1 MQSSVV
7 VQKNWALSVGRCW
20 LQVLQ
25 FLVYLMDLLSI
36 LLRCT
41 GFSGIQK
48 AVVDQTGSRPPNTF
62 FGASLTS
69 QSALERPVSLTTEL
83 VVTSCHIK
91 PTFLNTLNP
100 VEKWFVLLCRIREDN
115 TSKKIFFCQLMRH
128 PLLEL
133 FYLFNL
139 LQMSNDYK
147 MVNAEYFSNLSCS
160 CKRISFDLLCKTS

>member
-1 MQSSVV
+1 MQPGGV
-7 VQKNWALSVGRCW
+7 VQKNRALSVDPCW

-25 FLVYLMDLLSI
+25 SSVYLFDLLST

-62 FGASLTS
+62 FGASMTS

-91 PTFLNTLNP
+91 STFLYTLNP
-100 VEKWFVLLCRIREDN
+100 TEKWFVVI
-115 TSKKIFFCQLMRH
+115 
-128 PLLEL
+128 
-133 FYLFNL
+133 
-139 LQMSNDYK
+139 
-147 MVNAEYFSNLSCS
+147 V
-160 CKRISFDLLCKTS
+160 

>member
-1 MQSSVV
+1 MQSGVV

-83 VVTSCHIK
+83 VIADCLIKSIFITCHNLI
-91 PTFLNTLNP
+91 
-100 VEKWFVLLCRIREDN
+100 EKWFV
-115 TSKKIFFCQLMRH
+115 IF
-128 PLLEL
+128 
-133 FYLFNL
+133 
-139 LQMSNDYK
+139 
-147 MVNAEYFSNLSCS
+147 A
-160 CKRISFDLLCKTS
+160 